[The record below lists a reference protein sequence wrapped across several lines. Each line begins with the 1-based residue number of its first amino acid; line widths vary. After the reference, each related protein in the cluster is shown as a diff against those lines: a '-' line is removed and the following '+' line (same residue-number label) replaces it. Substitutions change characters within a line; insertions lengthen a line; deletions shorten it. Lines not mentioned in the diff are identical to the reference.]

1 MCLGWWP
8 FGGACGKQGC
18 QEAGARL
25 WALGALLGGD
35 GRDAGQSSLV
45 IPEFC
50 SLLKIPGVIS
60 LKGTWVLHEGPLPW
74 THYFT
79 EHLLCTTVVLGE
91 VMHKTRGTP
100 AGGFLPQPLASRLT
114 ISRCVQG
121 RGEEGGHKE
130 PL

>member
-35 GRDAGQSSLV
+35 GQDAGQSSLV
-45 IPEFC
+45 ILEFC
-50 SLLKIPGVIS
+50 SLLKISGVIS

-79 EHLLCTTVVLGE
+79 DHLLCTTVVLGE
-91 VMHKTRGTP
+91 VVRKTHGTH
-100 AGGFLPQPLASRLT
+100 GT
-114 ISRCVQG
+114 HG
-121 RGEEGGHKE
+121 RQIPSAAPGIPSYYFQMCPGQR
-130 PL
+130 